1 MKALVTRRQGE
12 MSNTTSHQRGRYKK
26 GRGRGRGDK
35 KALDALEEDARGKW
49 RTLQAFNKEYTT
61 RNESKNST
69 LRNRRDTRRR

>member
-49 RTLQAFNKEYTT
+49 
-61 RNESKNST
+61 
-69 LRNRRDTRRR
+69 